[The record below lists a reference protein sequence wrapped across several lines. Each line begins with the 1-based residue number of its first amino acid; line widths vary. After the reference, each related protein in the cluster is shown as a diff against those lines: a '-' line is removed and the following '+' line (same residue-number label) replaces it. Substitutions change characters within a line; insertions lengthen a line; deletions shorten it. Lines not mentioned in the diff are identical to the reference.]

1 MHSGRSRQKSEQTG
15 ISQESANQ
23 LTDEDRRRSES
34 RDLHDLR
41 SNFDAL
47 MVRYSSTLYNVIYRL
62 IGDAEEA
69 SDITQETFLSAYKAS
84 KAFRGEAR
92 VYTWLYRIAINNC
105 KNRFKQRDRLR
116 EHDGGSLDS
125 RGKGDFS
132 DDDDGSLY
140 ESALVAD
147 WTSSPQRVLE
157 QNDLRDLIYK
167 AVDSLPPE
175 YRVVLV
181 LREMEQMN
189 YSDIVEATGLSMEAV
204 KTRISRGRAMV
215 RRKIEPYYRSG
226 S

>member
-1 MHSGRSRQKSEQTG
+1 MDFGRSRRNAEQVVTG
-15 ISQESANQ
+15 HEITNQ
-23 LTDEDRRRSES
+23 DSDEARRRSDAQ
-34 RDLHDLR
+34 DLSDLR
-41 SNFDAL
+41 GDFDAL
-47 MVRYSSTLYNVIYRL
+47 MARYSAILYNAVYR
-62 IGDAEEA
+62 IVGDAEEA
-69 SDITQETFLSAYKAS
+69 SDITQETFISAYRAS
-84 KAFRGEAR
+84 SSFRGEAR
-92 VYTWLYRIAINNC
+92 VYTWLYRIAVNNC

-125 RGKGDFS
+125 RGKNDYLDG
-132 DDDDGSLY
+132 DDGDQY

-147 WTSSPQRVLE
+147 WTSSPERVLE

-167 AVDSLPPE
+167 AVDSLPPD
-175 YRVVLV
+175 YRLVLV